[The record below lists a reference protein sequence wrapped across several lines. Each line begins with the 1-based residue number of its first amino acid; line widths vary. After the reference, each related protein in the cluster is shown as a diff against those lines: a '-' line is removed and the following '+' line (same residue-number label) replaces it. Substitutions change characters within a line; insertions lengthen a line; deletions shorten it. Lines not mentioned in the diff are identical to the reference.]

1 VRINVL
7 GEFMGFTLICEEK
20 LIGGILNWTFFVFW
34 SGFHG
39 SSLRRGDNLCYSFVN
54 LGNLI
59 VSVVLVL
66 CIGITVGREH
76 KRPFMRVHPI
86 T

>member
-7 GEFMGFTLICEEK
+7 GEFMGFMLIYEEK
-20 LIGGILNWTFFVFW
+20 LVGGILNWTFFVFW
-34 SGFHG
+34 SVVRG

-59 VSVVLVL
+59 VSSGGFGERGGSSGLTCMWVIVY
-66 CIGITVGREH
+66 
-76 KRPFMRVHPI
+76 
-86 T
+86 

>member
-1 VRINVL
+1 LDFFCVL
-7 GEFMGFTLICEEK
+7 VGVLRG
-20 LIGGILNWTFFVFW
+20 
-34 SGFHG
+34 
-39 SSLRRGDNLCYSFVN
+39 SLRRGGNLCYSFVN
-54 LGNLI
+54 LGDLI